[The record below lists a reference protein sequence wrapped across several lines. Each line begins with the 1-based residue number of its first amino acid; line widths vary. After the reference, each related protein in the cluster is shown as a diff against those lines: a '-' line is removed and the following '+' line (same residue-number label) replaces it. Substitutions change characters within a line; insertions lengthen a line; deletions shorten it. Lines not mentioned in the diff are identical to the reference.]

1 MKSAIVGK
9 SFVTSV
15 TDITTLTRGQVAL
28 VDQTG
33 AIATAG
39 AKMVQFVVGLGDGQV
54 KRGVWLNP
62 KNMSVVAEAYAA
74 PVPKTVVFTNLVA
87 NRGIGY
93 QGTDAEII
101 ISIKPLNSFGG
112 YPLEVYNASVT
123 MLDSAETSSAILT
136 RLNDEIKKVVAKIN
150 ARFGANTITATE
162 LTTNTVTFTGKAGV
176 EFYVTTDG
184 ILRGTKTETLAKL
197 PVGTYEQVSALE
209 KEYDVAASGYNPNY
223 LEYEKMY
230 GDIFIAEKGKTYGV
244 CTVVSAAPH
253 THPFHMHTEG
263 LDVTQFVA
271 IEGTTAAAVKEALD
285 ALVAPD
291 NTDDTNDV
299 SEGEE

>member
-1 MKSAIVGK
+1 M
-9 SFVTSV
+9 
-15 TDITTLTRGQVAL
+15 VA
-28 VDQTG
+28 
-33 AIATAG
+33 
-39 AKMVQFVVGLGDGQV
+39 
-54 KRGVWLNP
+54 
-62 KNMSVVAEAYAA
+62 
-74 PVPKTVVFTNLVA
+74 
-87 NRGIGY
+87 

-123 MLDSAETSSAILT
+123 MLDTTETSSAILT
-136 RLNDEIKKVVAKIN
+136 RLNAEIKKVVAKIN

-162 LTTNTVTFTGKAGV
+162 LTTNEVTFTGKAGV

-184 ILRGTKTETLAKL
+184 ILRGTKAET
-197 PVGTYEQVSALE
+197 LE
-209 KEYDVAASGYNPNY
+209 KEYDVATSGYNPNY
-223 LEYEKMY
+223 LEHEKMY

-291 NTDDTNDV
+291 TASV
-299 SEGEE
+299 SESGE